1 MPHASES
8 DRAQRTGRGRVVRP
22 DVWRLPDR
30 HILLGVSHASGD
42 PARHRNFEVRASYD
56 VESGGWTARV
66 SEQNLNEQRGDWEG
80 QLTGGG
86 PAQLFPTPAAC
97 LGETVGRLIAIVDQ
111 QADDAP

>member
-1 MPHASES
+1 MLAH
-8 DRAQRTGRGRVVRP
+8 RQLGNG
-22 DVWRLPDR
+22 
-30 HILLGVSHASGD
+30 ILDAG
-42 PARHRNFEVRASYD
+42 N
-56 VESGGWTARV
+56 GGWTARV
-66 SEQNLNEQRGDWEG
+66 SEQNLNEQRGDWED

>member
-8 DRAQRTGRGRVVRP
+8 DRAQRTGRGRVLRP
-22 DVWRLPDR
+22 VVWRPPDR

-56 VESGGWTARV
+56 AGSGGWTARV

-86 PAQLFPTPAAC
+86 PPQYFPTPAAC
-97 LGETVGRLIAIVDQ
+97 LGETVSRLIAIVDQ
-111 QADDAP
+111 EADDAP

>member
-8 DRAQRTGRGRVVRP
+8 DRAQRTGGGRVLRP
-22 DVWRLPDR
+22 DVWRPPDR

-42 PARHRNFEVRASYD
+42 PARHRNFEIRASYD
-56 VESGGWTARV
+56 AGSGGWTARV

-111 QADDAP
+111 QADDTP